1 MKYHSSA
8 SYSVLRQR
16 DLLHHPFQL
25 PNICTLIDIKP
36 PHFLHYTDKLPLNL
50 CPRFHD
56 LCPQCWNT
64 DLRIDIVKGLR
75 ICHACGLIVEE
86 NVLQVTAFTESHGE
100 AFPLFLKNKLPR
112 KRSHNIYKRTHHF
125 KTWIARLQGK
135 ENFYVPPEILSQ
147 LTDLMKRY
155 HINEP
160 SFQEMRFL
168 LKQLHLTKYYNH
180 AYLLIFLLTGT
191 RVVDLK
197 PAHEKRL
204 VAMFI
209 KIQSVFSEQGGARV
223 NMLSYSYLL
232 KKMAEH
238 YGWIDM
244 YREIASLK
252 SAVKLSQQDHLWRNI
267 CNDIH
272 IEFKRTTF

>member
-8 SYSVLRQR
+8 SYTVLRQR
-16 DLLHHPFQL
+16 DLLTASL
-25 PNICTLIDIKP
+25 PNICTILYTKP
-36 PHFLHYTDKLPLNL
+36 PHFLHYSETPPRNL
-50 CPRFHD
+50 CRRFHD

-64 DLRIDIVKGLR
+64 DLRIDVQKGLR
-75 ICHACGLIVEE
+75 ICHACGLVIEE
-86 NVLQVTAFTESHGE
+86 NVNPTTAFTESHGE

-112 KRSHNIYKRTHHF
+112 KRSHNLYKRTHHF

-135 ENFYVPPEILSQ
+135 ENFYVPPEILTQ
-147 LTDLMKRY
+147 LRDLMRRY
-155 HINEP
+155 HVSDP
-160 SFQEMRFL
+160 SFQEIRFF
-168 LKQLHLTKYYNH
+168 LKQLRLSKYYNH

-197 PAHEKRL
+197 VSHEKKL

-209 KIQSVFSEQGGARV
+209 KIQTAFAEQGGTRV

-238 YGWIDM
+238 YGWADM
-244 YREIASLK
+244 YNEIASLK
-252 SAVKLSQQDHLWRNI
+252 SSVKLSQQDALWRRI
-267 CNDIH
+267 CRDIH
-272 IEFKRTTF
+272 IDFRRSTF